1 VSSSLLNDLARGRET
16 IRYRIESLIGIRHNA
31 SLTGMYK
38 TGKTGL
44 SCDLA
49 TALADGRPFLGSL
62 AVVMPQGRI
71 GFWNGEMDRHDFL
84 DYTRPIGI
92 QNPSKIETL
101 HLRGYRVPLLTDAG
115 AAWTVWWLRYN
126 GIEIWINDSWARL
139 CAWSGIDENDN
150 SAVARLAGT
159 IDEIKSQAGVA
170 QFITTAHTGRA
181 KHDEG
186 TEHAR
191 GATALD
197 DWVDVRM
204 VMTRQGN
211 DRFLFAEGRQVGLDE
226 IQLIFDPVTRRSYI
240 GTGDRSAVRAQTG
253 VEIATQEVANTPGIN
268 KTDLLDAVRACI
280 PGHNQDHAATAI
292 KEAAR
297 EGKITIVDGP
307 RNSKLHY
314 PVPSPHQQAAR
325 DLHNSWT
332 GY

>member
-1 VSSSLLNDLARGRET
+1 
-16 IRYRIESLIGIRHNA
+16 
-31 SLTGMYK
+31 MYK

-49 TALADGRPFLGSL
+49 GALADGRPFLGSL
-62 AVVMPQGRI
+62 AVEMPQGRI
-71 GFWNGEMDRHDFL
+71 GFWNGEMDRDDFL

-101 HLRGYRVPLLTDAG
+101 HLRGYRVPLLSDAG
-115 AAWTVWWLRYN
+115 AAWTVGWLRYN

-150 SAVARLAGT
+150 SGVAQLAAT

-170 QFITTAHTGRA
+170 QFLITAHTGRA

-197 DWVDVRM
+197 DWVDVRL

-211 DRFLFAEGRQVGLDE
+211 DRFLFAEGRQVGMDE
-226 IQLIFDPVTRRSYI
+226 TQLIS
-240 GTGDRSAVRAQTG
+240 
-253 VEIATQEVANTPGIN
+253 
-268 KTDLLDAVRACI
+268 DLIDLVGPHGLLSQLTKRVLETALEAEMS
-280 PGHNQDHAATAI
+280 DHL
-292 KEAAR
+292 
-297 EGKITIVDGP
+297 G
-307 RNSKLHY
+307 
-314 PVPSPHQQAAR
+314 
-325 DLHNSWT
+325 
-332 GY
+332 